1 MMETPTFRL
10 ESSPVADMADSD
22 LSVISTVI
30 AEAKKSFQDSGV
42 DNATLVKLERLWKK
56 KLMLLAAEEEKQE
69 DPAQDDEDEGV
80 ANVEEEGEE

>member
-1 MMETPTFRL
+1 
-10 ESSPVADMADSD
+10 MADSD

-80 ANVEEEGEE
+80 ANVEEEEEEEVTSTEMMVRLSVQ